1 MNAIVTLEGFS
12 ELDQALSELP
22 KATGK
27 NVLRR
32 IAKAALEPMADIAA
46 ARAPHRTG
54 RLAYSIAVS
63 EKRTPRAQWQN
74 TTMGRTRFT
83 GGSFRASAS
92 TGITMA
98 MGPAGG
104 LGVLPYAS
112 FDEFGTIDTP
122 AFAFMRAAWDAGANS
137 ALEYIKTNLSIEI
150 EKAALRYARRQAK
163 ALG

>member
-1 MNAIVTLEGFS
+1 MDATVTLEGFA
-12 ELDQALSELP
+12 ELDRALTELP

-32 IAKAALEPMADIAA
+32 IARGALEPMANMAA

-54 RLAYSIAVS
+54 RLAYSISVS
-63 EKRTPRAQWQN
+63 EKRTPRAKWQN
-74 TTMGRTRFT
+74 TTMGRTAFV
-83 GGSFRASAS
+83 GGHFRASAS

-122 AFAFMRAAWDAGANS
+122 AFAFMRAAWDAGANQ

-150 EKAALRYARRQAK
+150 DKAAMRYARRQAK
-163 ALG
+163 LA